1 MENRQ
6 EAKEYFSFHNWPG
19 LEMIHC
25 EPGCVELRMPMLKGY
40 LNRGGRLHGGMLYT
54 LADMTAG
61 TAVMSYG
68 HRTTTVS
75 GSMDYLR
82 PGIGVEY
89 LCSRGRVVKH
99 GSTLSVVEVELLDQN
114 RTLIATAHM
123 TFFNFKEPL
132 PGRLEDRFVPI
143 AD

>member
-1 MENRQ
+1 MEEQ
-6 EAKEYFSFHNWPG
+6 EYFSFHNWPG
-19 LEMIHC
+19 LALRHSEQ
-25 EPGCVELRMPMLKGY
+25 GYAELEIPMLNGY
-40 LNRGGRLHGGMLYT
+40 LNRGGRLHGGFLYT

-82 PGIGVEY
+82 PGIGVEA
-89 LCSRGRVVKH
+89 LHTRGRVVKH
-99 GSTLSVVEVELLDQN
+99 GSTLSVVEVEILDQN
-114 RTLIATAHM
+114 ELLIATAHM
-123 TFFNFKEPL
+123 TFFNFSEPIQGTL
-132 PGRLEDRFVPI
+132 QDRFVPI

>member
-1 MENRQ
+1 MEEQ
-6 EAKEYFSFHNWPG
+6 EYFSFHNWPG
-19 LEMIHC
+19 LALRHSEQ
-25 EPGCVELRMPMLKGY
+25 GYAELEIPMLKGY
-40 LNRGGRLHGGMLYT
+40 LNRGGRLHGGFLYT

-82 PGIGVEY
+82 PGIGVEA
-89 LCSRGRVVKH
+89 LHTRGRVVKH
-99 GSTLSVVEVELLDQN
+99 GNTLSVVEVEILDQN
-114 RTLIATAHM
+114 ELLIATAHM
-123 TFFNFKEPL
+123 TFFNFSEPIQGTL
-132 PGRLEDRFVPI
+132 QDRFVPI

>member
-1 MENRQ
+1 MDD
-6 EAKEYFSFHNWPG
+6 KEYFSFHNWPG
-19 LEMIHC
+19 LALKHSEQ
-25 EPGCVELRMPMLKGY
+25 GYAELEMPMLKGY
-40 LNRGGRLHGGMLYT
+40 LNRGGRLHGGFLYT

-82 PGIGVEY
+82 PGIGVEM
-89 LCSRGRVVKH
+89 LHSHGRVVKH
-99 GSTLSVVEVELLDQN
+99 GSTLSVVEVEILDQN
-114 RTLIATAHM
+114 ETLIATAHM
-123 TFFNFKEPL
+123 TFFNFDEPI
-132 PGRLEDRFVPI
+132 PGKLEDRFVPI

>member
-1 MENRQ
+1 MEEQ
-6 EAKEYFSFHNWPG
+6 TYFSFHNWPG
-19 LEMIHC
+19 LTLKHSVPGYAELEIPMIR
-25 EPGCVELRMPMLKGY
+25 EY
-40 LNRGGRLHGGMLYT
+40 LNRGGRLHGGFLYT

-82 PGIGVEY
+82 PGIGVEM
-89 LCSRGRVVKH
+89 LHSHGRVVKH
-99 GSTLSVVEVELLDQN
+99 GSTLSVVEVEILDQN
-114 RTLIATAHM
+114 ETLIATAHM
-123 TFFNFKEPL
+123 TFFNFDEPI
-132 PGRLEDRFVPI
+132 PGKLEDRFVPI